1 MAAALATVTNL
12 YEALEPRGRAGAFL
26 RACEPTE
33 PWGASTPEPVRLDPL
48 TAEELARIRD
58 GECDADLYERGLA
71 WAARVRSA
79 IDVRL
84 AEGLHLLRKGDRLAD
99 LCFRLDDYVRE
110 VLDLREHAGVNLARL
125 GGALRERP
133 LLKAAMEA
141 GRVRL
146 RAAQTVA
153 RVAVGDAEAFWV
165 ERAARQPVREL
176 EELVRRA
183 GGEPPEADEDWLRLR
198 THLPP
203 EQRLVVDAALECARR
218 ILPGSSRAEQ
228 WEAIAQE
235 LIGELAADDG
245 GEDERQ
251 LRTCFRPIGVHEPCI
266 APLSPE
272 DREGLLAPM
281 GGCPAPDV
289 RFEDTDPA
297 DEIDRKLRGLARLRR
312 DTEDLL
318 GHCAHAVRRTGL
330 HRRLGFDGFRHYV
343 EERLELPPRAVEQ
356 RERLEKRLWE
366 SPALREAKRQG
377 VSREKLRLLAL
388 LREKEIA
395 SLTAAAR
402 AITCVELKRRVQGE
416 RERQMRAAR
425 VIVVSLPRR
434 VAVLLAAALTLVQ
447 ERFGRLLSNG
457 KCLAIVSAHFFRV
470 WSHVRKR
477 PRTVSQ
483 RVRERDE
490 DMCMVPGCS
499 HAATDSHHVLFRSR
513 GGGDEHENQ
522 VALCEFHHVRC
533 IHAGCLT
540 VTGLAPDGLIW
551 RRKGVLFTGLP

>member
-1 MAAALATVTNL
+1 MALMAVALATVTRL
-12 YEALEPRGRAGAFL
+12 YEPLEPRIL
-26 RACEPTE
+26 LACEPTE
-33 PWGASTPEPVRLDPL
+33 PWGAPSTEPVRLDPL
-48 TAEELARIRD
+48 TKDELARIRD

-84 AEGLHLLRKGDRLAD
+84 AEGLHLLRKGARLAE

-110 VLDLREHAGVNLARL
+110 VLDLGEHAGVNLAKL
-125 GGALRERP
+125 GGELRERP

-183 GGEPPEADEDWLRLR
+183 GGEPSEPEDDGWRLR
-198 THLPP
+198 THLPSD
-203 EQRLVVDAALECARR
+203 ERLVVDAAIECARR
-218 ILPGSSRAEQ
+218 ILPGSSRSEQ

-235 LIGELAADDG
+235 FLGEFAVDDG
-245 GEDERQ
+245 DGDERR
-251 LRTCFRPIGVHEPCI
+251 LRSSFRRIGVHEPSF
-266 APLSPE
+266 APLSAE

-281 GGCPAPDV
+281 VGCPSPDV
-289 RFEDTDPA
+289 AFDDADSA
-297 DEIDRKLRGLARLRR
+297 DELDRKLRGLARLRR

-318 GHCAHAVRRTGL
+318 GHCAHAIRRAGL

-343 EERLELPPRAVEQ
+343 EERLQLPPRAVEQ

-377 VSREKLRLLAL
+377 VSREKLRLLARL
-388 LREKEIA
+388 PEKEIA
-395 SLTAAAR
+395 TLTAAAR
-402 AITCVELKRRVQGE
+402 VVICVELKRRVEGE

-425 VIVVSLPRR
+425 TIEVSLPHRL
-434 VAVLLAAALTLVQ
+434 AVLLAAAVALVR
-447 ERFGRLLSNG
+447 ERFGRLLATG
-457 KCLAIVSAHFFRV
+457 RCLAIVSAHFFHV
-470 WSHVRKR
+470 WSHMRKR
-477 PRTVSQ
+477 AKTVSQ
-483 RVRERDE
+483 KVRERDE
-490 DMCMVPGCS
+490 GMCMVPGCS
-499 HAATDSHHVLFRSR
+499 HIATDSHHVLFRSH
-513 GGGDEHENQ
+513 GGGDEENNQ
-522 VALCEFHHVRC
+522 VALCEFHHLRC
-533 IHAGCLT
+533 IHGGWLT
-540 VTGLAPDGLIW
+540 VTGRAPDGLTW
-551 RRKGVLFTGLP
+551 RRKGVPFTGTA